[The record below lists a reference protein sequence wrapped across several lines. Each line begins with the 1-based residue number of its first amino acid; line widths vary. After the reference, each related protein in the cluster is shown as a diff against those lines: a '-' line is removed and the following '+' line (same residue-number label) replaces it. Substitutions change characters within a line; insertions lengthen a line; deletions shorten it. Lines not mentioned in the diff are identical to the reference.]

1 MRSVFP
7 AMLTLAMLVPLT
19 SLAEQPGQEPAT
31 EYVVKQNAPSPGTNF
46 RRDVVKAGFIPLDK
60 TYAELSPAQKAAV
73 KAQYDNM
80 KDADEP
86 PFPEHGLLPLYQ
98 AVANLHEKLDF
109 KYKGVVSIYI
119 SIDSKGNA
127 TAVSVGKSP
136 DPEVTQDVAQLL
148 VMEKFKPAICNGAP
162 CAQVFPFRAEL
173 IGPDPQQLKNGKP
186 SGQAFITAHWP

>member
-1 MRSVFP
+1 MRSIFP
-7 AMLTLAMLVPLT
+7 ALLGLALLVPLA
-19 SLAEQPGQEPAT
+19 SMAQQASDEPAT
-31 EYVVKQNAPSPGTNF
+31 EYVVKQTAPSPGTNF

-60 TYAELSPAQKAAV
+60 TYAELSAAQKASL

-80 KDADEP
+80 KDGDEP

-98 AVANLHEKLDF
+98 ALAQLHEKLDF
-109 KYKGVVSIYI
+109 KYKGALSMYI
-119 SIDSKGNA
+119 SVDSKGNA

-148 VMEKFKPAICNGAP
+148 VMEKFKPAICNGSP
-162 CAQVFPFRAEL
+162 CAQVFAFRAEL

-186 SGQAFITAHWP
+186 SGQALITAHWP